1 MRTEVPAS
9 RYGYPSYNLHVKT
22 EDADYRHI
30 EQSYD
35 QGSDDYSGHFKLP
48 HDFIEPDRQE
58 FLRQL
63 PAGSH
68 ILDCGCGPGMDTEK
82 FFQLGFQVTAID
94 LSERFVRLTKS
105 RVPDA
110 TVRKMDMRFL
120 EFPAATF
127 DGLWASFSLLHIRAA
142 DVDQTLFGFKLVLRP
157 AGLVFTAVHRGRK
170 TQWVKT
176 RISGME
182 RDTYVQEWV
191 QAEIEDRLTSTGFSI
206 LHSRPFE
213 RVGGRYPLLSIL
225 AQR

>member
-1 MRTEVPAS
+1 M
-9 RYGYPSYNLHVKT
+9 KT

-35 QGSDDYSGHFKLP
+35 QGSDDYSGHFKQP

-58 FLRQL
+58 FITQL
-63 PAGSH
+63 PHASQ

-82 FFQLGFQVTAID
+82 FFQLGYQVTAVD
-94 LSERFVRLTKS
+94 LSERFVRLTKT
-105 RVPDA
+105 RVPGA

-120 EFPAATF
+120 EFPPATF

-142 DVDQTLFGFKLVLRP
+142 DVNQTLSGFKQVLRP
-157 AGLVFTAVHRGRK
+157 GGLFFTAVHRGPR
-170 TQWVKT
+170 TQWEKT
-176 RISGME
+176 TISGME

-191 QAEIEDRLTSTGFSI
+191 QSEIEDLVTSAGFRI
-206 LHSRPFE
+206 LYSRPFV
-213 RVGGRYPLLSIL
+213 RTGGRYPLLSIL